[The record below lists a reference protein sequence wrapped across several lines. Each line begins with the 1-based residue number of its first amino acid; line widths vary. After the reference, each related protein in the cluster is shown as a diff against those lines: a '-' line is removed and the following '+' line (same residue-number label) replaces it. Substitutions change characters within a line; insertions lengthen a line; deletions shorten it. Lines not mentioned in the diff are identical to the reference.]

1 MVLFLYLS
9 HHLFDTQF
17 KLISMT
23 QWKKYLSSLGFTD
36 SEIAVYLTSLKEGP
50 LSVQDL
56 ARKTGVSRVTVYHVI
71 ESLTNQGLMTSV
83 EKGAKQQYTAEPPER
98 VVSLGES
105 RLQKMKQTVGEMQE
119 RIQELKLIQTGS
131 RPVVKLFEGDDAVR
145 AMFADFLA
153 SGSKEIREFGNF
165 DATDSVVDPSVY
177 KPFYDQL
184 NKRRVKRKLLFLTKN
199 SDPKV
204 ASDLEEIRLLPR
216 HLDFNGDIFLYG
228 NKVVLSS
235 TEGKHI
241 AVIIESESIAKTV
254 ATAFDLLWDQQ
265 GKKK

>member
-1 MVLFLYLS
+1 
-9 HHLFDTQF
+9 
-17 KLISMT
+17 MT

-83 EKGAKQQYTAEPPER
+83 EKGAKQLYTAEPPER

-119 RIQELKLIQTGS
+119 RIQELKMIQTGS
-131 RPVVKLFEGDDAVR
+131 RPVVKLFEGDEALR
-145 AMFADFLA
+145 AMFSDFLA
-153 SGSKEIREFGNF
+153 SGAKEIREFGNIEAG
-165 DATDSVVDPSVY
+165 DDLIDPTVY

-184 NKRRVKRKLLFLTKN
+184 NKRRIKRKLLFLAKN
-199 SDPKV
+199 SEPKSG
-204 ASDLEEIRLLPR
+204 SDLEEIRLLPKQ
-216 HLDFNGDIFLYG
+216 LDFNGDIFLYG

-241 AVIIESESIAKTV
+241 AVIIESDSIAKTV
-254 ATAFDLLWDQQ
+254 SAAFDLLWEQL